1 MYCMFKIRIK
11 YMLLVASV
19 TKEQYAEHKEQLDK
33 IKMFN
38 VMNNVLNDL
47 GIEVDKMDYYLES
60 LYDYFENMK
69 GIISVELD
77 GEPPKN
83 SPLVVNGD
91 GFTQG
96 KYYYSIREVYFTIV
110 VHTQSK
116 DEFEN
121 IAPMLMSD
129 LCMDGKVYV
138 PENTTIRST
147 DCQLIEVA
155 EDSEVE

>member
-1 MYCMFKIRIK
+1 
-11 YMLLVASV
+11 
-19 TKEQYAEHKEQLDK
+19 
-33 IKMFN
+33 
-38 VMNNVLNDL
+38 
-47 GIEVDKMDYYLES
+47 
-60 LYDYFENMK
+60 MK
-69 GIISVELD
+69 GIVNVELD

-83 SPLVVNGD
+83 SPLVVD
-91 GFTQG
+91 GAGFIQG
-96 KYYYSIREVYFTIV
+96 KDYYSIREVYFTIV

-129 LCMDGKVYV
+129 LCMGGKVYV
-138 PENTTIRST
+138 PENTTIRSI